1 MNTGTRAPGDTS
13 KPAMEATAVQPILL
27 EPNQPALF
35 YRGGESI
42 ARFRNVPLTSVYRP
56 EDWIGSTTTLFGSDR
71 GPSLLPDGRS
81 LQAAIGEDPGSFLGA
96 DHVESFGTDAG
107 LLVKLLD
114 AGERLPVHLHPPR
127 AFAQEHLGCAHGKT
141 EAWVVIGTSVP
152 NPEVYLGFREA
163 LSAQTLTELV
173 AEQGQGDLLKAL
185 VAVPV
190 QVGDV
195 FFVPA
200 GTPHSI
206 GAGVFIVELQEP
218 TDFSIMMEFARYG
231 MDGEQRGSLGIGFE
245 KALTC
250 VDRTAWNAARVAAAK
265 GPRWSGDRG
274 TRGSILPDAA
284 ADFFRAELVRPG
296 VDGAI
301 DLEASFAI
309 LVVLDGAGTV
319 TTSSGDT
326 LDIKRGDTVLMPYSA
341 GTSAVSGPV
350 TLLRCQPPTPDRRL

>member
-1 MNTGTRAPGDTS
+1 
-13 KPAMEATAVQPILL
+13 MEASAVRPILL
-27 EPNQPALF
+27 EPNQPDLF

-42 ARFRNVPLTSVYRP
+42 ALFRDLPLTSVYQP
-56 EDWIGSTTTLFGSDR
+56 EDWIASTTTLFGSDR
-71 GPSLLPDGRS
+71 GLSLLPDGTSVR
-81 LQAAIGEDPGSFLGA
+81 AAISADPTSYLGEA
-96 DHVESFGTDAG
+96 HVETFGSDSG

-127 AFAQEHLGCAHGKT
+127 AFAAEHLDCNHGKA

-163 LSAQTLTELV
+163 LSAQTVTDLV
-173 AEQGQGDLLKAL
+173 ADQGQGDLLAAL
-185 VAVPV
+185 NAVPV
-190 QVGDV
+190 RVGDV

-206 GAGVFIVELQEP
+206 GAGVFIVEVQEP

-231 MDGEQRGSLGIGFE
+231 MDGEQRGSLGLGFE

-250 VDRTAWNAARVAAAK
+250 VDRTAWNAERVAAAK
-265 GPRWSGDRG
+265 GPGWSGDRG
-274 TRGSILPDAA
+274 TRASILPDAA
-284 ADFFRAELVRPG
+284 DEFFRAELVRPG
-296 VDGAI
+296 VDGAV

-319 TTSSGDT
+319 TTSSGDK
-326 LDIKRGDTVLMPYSA
+326 LDTKRGDTVLMPYGA
-341 GTSAVSGPV
+341 GTSTVSGQV
-350 TLLRCQPPTPDRRL
+350 TLIRCQPPTPDRRL